1 MITPTL
7 TAKLSLAQTSAHLIA
22 WCLAIACSTQLA
34 RGQVAIPAVKLQARV
49 VVAGANAPVNERDHT
64 ARKWVRGLI
73 QQELNAIQTVCKL
86 NDKQAKELVDLME
99 SEWRNKFASVFRS
112 YSEANQRGGVDFEFR
127 VESAVKTWL
136 REVDSIT
143 PDQQSAWN
151 YELDSRNELRRRIV
165 IGKMVS
171 DAERKF
177 GLSSKQMKEVEALL
191 HERWKEAWWVMYR
204 NGTTPE
210 TKFAWISTALSDA
223 QRTAGADPSGIR
235 QEYYTSGGSVDL
247 PSKSLADRFT
257 IAGVTSDDSIPL
269 QPQPKADAPGQRE
282 P

>member
-1 MITPTL
+1 MFVRPFGCCAIL
-7 TAKLSLAQTSAHLIA
+7 ILGSLANPS
-22 WCLAIACSTQLA
+22 SVY
-34 RGQVAIPAVKLQARV
+34 GQVAIPAVPAVRLQARV
-49 VVAGANAPVNERDHT
+49 MAAPANAPVNDRDHT

-73 QQELNAIQTVCKL
+73 QQDLNAIQAACNL
-86 NDKQAKELVDLME
+86 NPKQSKELVDLIE
-99 SEWRNKFASVFRS
+99 AEWRSKFAAVFRS
-112 YSEANQRGGVDFEFR
+112 YTEANQRGGVDFEFR
-127 VESAVKTWL
+127 VETAMKTWL
-136 REVDSIT
+136 REVESIT
-143 PDQQSAWN
+143 EEQRSAWN
-151 YELDSRNELRRRIV
+151 YELDSRNALRRRVV

-191 HERWKEAWWVMYR
+191 QERWKEAWWIMYR

-235 QEYYTSGGSVDL
+235 QEYYTSGGAVDL
-247 PSKSLADRFT
+247 PSKSLADRFA
-257 IAGVTSDDSIPL
+257 IAGVSSDESIPL
-269 QPQPKADAPGQRE
+269 QPQPAAPAQRE

>member
-1 MITPTL
+1 MIARTIL
-7 TAKLSLAQTSAHLIA
+7 CSVVFASVSIGQMQSLYAQAAAAAT
-22 WCLAIACSTQLA
+22 
-34 RGQVAIPAVKLQARV
+34 VPAVRLQAARMNP
-49 VVAGANAPVNERDHT
+49 AAAAPLNERDHT

-73 QQELNAIQTVCKL
+73 QQELNAIQSVCKL
-86 NDKQAKELVDLME
+86 NEKQAKELVDVIE
-99 SEWRNKFASVFRS
+99 AEWRTKFASVFRS

-136 REVDSIT
+136 REVESIT
-143 PDQQSAWN
+143 EQQRSDWN
-151 YELDSRNELRRRIV
+151 YEIDSRNDLRRRIV

-247 PSKSLADRFT
+247 PSKSLADRFA
-257 IAGVTSDDSIPL
+257 IAGVASDESIPL
-269 QPQPKADAPGQRE
+269 QPLPAAPAQRE